1 VVALAGKQGLFG
13 KVDKFRKIST
23 KISKELPDLEP
34 RDFDL
39 ETSRLELVVES
50 IEEPIE
56 EPIEDPDL
64 LVAQL
69 PEGGAAL
76 SESDDLGTVTEISSP
91 KD

>member
-1 VVALAGKQGLFG
+1 
-13 KVDKFRKIST
+13 
-23 KISKELPDLEP
+23 
-34 RDFDL
+34 
-39 ETSRLELVVES
+39 LELVVES

-56 EPIEDPDL
+56 DPIEDPDL